1 MNFTLNKKQQP
12 MHLTEHGICA
22 RGEITGGS
30 SRISR
35 ANFSKRRVRHAEEN
49 SISSTLD
56 VEKLLIQLPSLV
68 TLTFMMVVGPRA
80 CSCMRL
86 PRWVGGW
93 LRACVR
99 VCVCVFA
106 SYLFGC
112 NFGSRP
118 YYAMHTKT
126 CRSGPGIKVRPGK
139 KHNVGTLARPDF
151 LLSLATRGG
160 TCPPRLQAGVTHQ
173 ALLREPRSG
182 SLGIA
187 GFFFFP
193 HTLFIYFEETTWS
206 FGTDERPTLT
216 SNSHNAT

>member
-1 MNFTLNKKQQP
+1 M
-12 MHLTEHGICA
+12 CA
-22 RGEITGGS
+22 FAAVGG
-30 SRISR
+30 
-35 ANFSKRRVRHAEEN
+35 
-49 SISSTLD
+49 
-56 VEKLLIQLPSLV
+56 
-68 TLTFMMVVGPRA
+68 
-80 CSCMRL
+80 
-86 PRWVGGW
+86 WVGG
-93 LRACVR
+93 CVR
-99 VCVCVFA
+99 VCVFA

-139 KHNVGTLARPDF
+139 KKNNVGTLARPDF

-187 GFFFFP
+187 DFFFFL
-193 HTLFIYFEETTWS
+193 TLYLFIYFAETTWS